1 MSANLV
7 IVESPAKA
15 KTIEG
20 YLGNDFKVMSSYG
33 HIRDLSKGSESVDV
47 DNGFEPKYEVSDDKK
62 SLVRDLKK
70 SVKAAQMVWLAT
82 DEDREGEAISW
93 HLSETLQLDPTKT
106 KRIVFSEITK
116 PAILRAI
123 ENPRT
128 VDVDLVNA
136 QQARRVLDRLVG
148 FDLSPVLWKKV
159 KPQLSAGRVQS
170 VAVRILVEREREISA
185 FVPEGAFRITGKFEA
200 EGLPFKAILN
210 KRYSEVDEA
219 REFVQACSGAAH
231 QVMSVETKP
240 TQRKAAAPFTTSTLQ
255 QEASRK
261 LGFSVVRT
269 MRVAQT
275 LYEAGSIT
283 YMRTDSTNLSETAL
297 DQAQEVVS
305 NRFGSNYSDRKQFT
319 GKQAKGAQEAHEAIR
334 PTDFAQDVVTGD
346 HDAQRLYELIWKR
359 AIASQMANAK
369 LENTTAKI
377 TTSGREE
384 LFQAKGQVIVFDGFL
399 KVYLESTD
407 EEDSVDDSSKDRL
420 PPLQSGMHLLRQEVV
435 ATERFSKHPPR
446 YTEAS
451 LVKRLEEL
459 GIGRPS
465 TYAPTISTVQKR
477 GYVEKKDMEGTPR
490 QYRVLTLEED
500 SGAVEVK
507 AETEI
512 TGAERSKLFPTDI
525 GMVVN
530 DFLLQHFDTIM
541 DFNFTADVE
550 EQFDVIA
557 RGQMDWRTML
567 KNFYGPFKKKVE
579 DTLVT
584 AERAS
589 GERILGKHPENGKV
603 ILVRIGRYGPIA
615 QIGASDDEEKQ
626 FASLLSTQNLETIT
640 LEEALD
646 LFKLP
651 RKLGE
656 LEGKVVAAAI
666 GRFGPY
672 VRWDGKFVSLKAAN
686 GDDPYTVSYERAVEL
701 IQDKIEAD
709 AKALIHV
716 FDEDETVRIL
726 EGRYGPYIKAGK
738 KNVTIPK
745 GEDPKGITWDR
756 AQVLIEEA
764 KKRPPKRRRK
774 S

>member
-1 MSANLV
+1 
-7 IVESPAKA
+7 
-15 KTIEG
+15 
-20 YLGNDFKVMSSYG
+20 MSSYG
-33 HIRDLSKGSESVDV
+33 HIRDLSKGNESVDV
-47 DNGFEPKYEVSDDKK
+47 ENGFEPKYEVSDDKK
-62 SLVRDLKK
+62 TLVRDLKK
-70 SVKAAQMVWLAT
+70 SAKAADLVWLAT

-93 HLSETLQLDPTKT
+93 HLAETLQLDPAKT

-116 PAILRAI
+116 PAILKAI

-170 VAVRILVEREREISA
+170 VAVRILVEREREIGAFQAESA
-185 FVPEGAFRITGKFEA
+185 FRVTGAFEA
-200 EGLPFKAILN
+200 NGLPFKAALN
-210 KRYSEVDEA
+210 KRFELAEDAHS
-219 REFVQACSGAAH
+219 FVAACSGAEH
-231 QVMSVETKP
+231 VVESVETKP

-297 DQAQEVVS
+297 DGAEAAIKE
-305 NRFGSNYSDRKQFT
+305 RFGEAYSDRKQFK

-334 PTDFAQDVVTGD
+334 PTDFSKETAAQDR
-346 HDAQRLYELIWKR
+346 DAQRLYELIWKR
-359 AIASQMANAK
+359 AIASQMSNAK

-377 TTSGREE
+377 TTTGREE
-384 LFQAKGQVIVFDGFL
+384 LFQAKGQVIVFEGFL

-407 EEDSVDDSSKDRL
+407 DDEGSEDGGKDRL
-420 PPLQSGMHLLRQEVV
+420 PPLRDGMALTRQSVV

-477 GYVEKKDMEGTPR
+477 GYVEKKELEGTPR
-490 QYRVLTLEED
+490 SYRVITLDEA
-500 SGAVEVK
+500 SGQAAEQV
-507 AETEI
+507 ETEM
-512 TGAERSKLFPTDI
+512 TGAERNKLFPTDI

-530 DFLLQHFDTIM
+530 DFLLLHFETIM
-541 DFNFTADVE
+541 DFNFTAEVE

-557 RGQMDWRTML
+557 QGQMDWRTML
-567 KNFYGPFKKKVE
+567 KNFYAPFKKKVNE
-579 DTLVT
+579 TLET

-589 GERILGKHPENGKV
+589 GERILGEHPESGKV

-626 FASLLSTQNLETIT
+626 FASLLTTQNLETIT
-640 LEEALD
+640 FEEALD

-686 GDDPYTVSYERAVEL
+686 GDDPYTVTYERAVAL
-701 IQDKIEAD
+701 IQEKIEAD

-716 FDEDETVRIL
+716 FPEDETVRIL
-726 EGRYGPYIKAGK
+726 EGRFGPYIKAGK

-745 GEDPKGITWDR
+745 GEDPLGITWER

-764 KKRPPKRRRK
+764 KNRPVRKRKK

>member
-1 MSANLV
+1 MSTNLV

-20 YLGNDFKVMSSYG
+20 YLGKDFKVMSSYG

-47 DNGFEPKYEVSDDKK
+47 ENGFEPKYEVSEDKK
-62 SLVRDLKK
+62 SLVRDLRK
-70 SVKAAQMVWLAT
+70 SVKGADVVWLAT

-93 HLSETLQLDPTKT
+93 HLAETLKLDPAKT

-116 PAILRAI
+116 PAILKAI

-185 FVPEGAFRITGKFEA
+185 FQPEGSFRITGEFVA
-200 EGLPFKAILN
+200 DGLPFKAALN
-210 KRYSEVDEA
+210 KRYERVEDA
-219 REFVQACSGAAH
+219 RDFVAACAGATH

-297 DQAQEVVS
+297 DQAESVVKD
-305 NRFGSNYSDRKQFT
+305 RFGDAYSDRKQFT

-334 PTDFAQDVVTGD
+334 PTDFARDEVSSD
-346 HDAQRLYELIWKR
+346 RDAQRLYELIWKR
-359 AIASQMANAK
+359 AIASQMSNAR

-377 TTSGREE
+377 TTTNREE

-407 EEDSVDDSSKDRL
+407 DDDSGDEGGKDRL
-420 PPLQSGMHLLRQEVV
+420 PPLRDGMDVDRKSVV

-477 GYVEKKDMEGTPR
+477 GYVERKELEGTPR
-490 QYRVLTLEED
+490 AYRVLELDGNSVAERQ
-500 SGAVEVK
+500 
-507 AETEI
+507 ETEI
-512 TGAERSKLFPTDI
+512 TGAERNKLFPTDI

-530 DFLLQHFDTIM
+530 DFLLEHFDTIM

-557 RGQMDWRTML
+557 RGQMDWRAML
-567 KNFYGPFKKKVE
+567 KEFYGPFKKKVE
-579 DTLVT
+579 ETLEN
-584 AERAS
+584 AGRAS
-589 GERILGKHPENGKV
+589 GERILGNHPESGKV

-615 QIGASDDEEKQ
+615 QIGDSEDDEKQ
-626 FASLLSTQNLETIT
+626 FASLLTTQNLETIT

-672 VRWDGKFVSLKAAN
+672 VRWDGKFVSLKKAN
-686 GDDPYTVSYERAVEL
+686 GDDPYTVTYDRAVEL
-701 IQDKIEAD
+701 IQEKIEAD

-716 FDEDETVRIL
+716 FEEDETVRIL

-745 GEDPKGITWDR
+745 GEDPNGITWER

-764 KKRPPKRRRK
+764 KNRPPKKRRK

>member
-1 MSANLV
+1 
-7 IVESPAKA
+7 
-15 KTIEG
+15 
-20 YLGNDFKVMSSYG
+20 MSSYG
-33 HIRDLSKGSESVDV
+33 HIRDLPRGGNSVDIE
-47 DNGFEPKYEVSDDKK
+47 NGFEPKYEVSEDKK
-62 SLVRDLKK
+62 ALVRDLKK
-70 SVKAAQMVWLAT
+70 AVKTSDVVWLAT

-93 HLSETLQLDPTKT
+93 HLAETLKLDPSKT

-116 PAILRAI
+116 PAILKAI

-148 FDLSPVLWKKV
+148 FDLSPVLWRKV

-170 VAVRILVEREREISA
+170 VAVRILVEREREIKD
-185 FVPEGAFRITGKFEA
+185 FKPEASFRVVGEFMA
-200 EGLPFKAILN
+200 EGLPFKAALN
-210 KRYSEVDEA
+210 TRYNSVEEA
-219 REFVQACSGAAH
+219 TNFIGACSGATH
-231 QVMSVETKP
+231 EVVSVETKP

-261 LGFSVVRT
+261 LGFSVTRT
-269 MRVAQT
+269 MRVAQG
-275 LYEAGSIT
+275 LYESGAIT

-297 DQAQEVVS
+297 DAAEVVIRD
-305 NRFGSNYSDRKQFT
+305 RFGDTFHDRKQFT

-334 PTDFAQDVVTGD
+334 PTDFARDNVSD
-346 HDAQRLYELIWKR
+346 DRDAQRLYELIWKR
-359 AIASQMANAK
+359 AIASQMSNAR

-377 TTSGREE
+377 TVSGREE
-384 LFQAKGQVIVFDGFL
+384 MFQAKGQVITFEGFL

-407 EEDSVDDSSKDRL
+407 DEDNNDDSSGSDKDRL
-420 PPLQSGMHLLRQEVV
+420 PPLKEGMSLTRQKVT

-465 TYAPTISTVQKR
+465 TYAPTIGTIQKR
-477 GYVEKKDMEGTPR
+477 GYVERKDLEGTPR
-490 QYRVLTLEED
+490 DYRIIDLIGD
-500 SGAVEVK
+500 K
-507 AETEI
+507 AELRTETEM

-525 GMVVN
+525 GIVVN
-530 DFLLQHFDTIM
+530 DFLLEHFDRIL
-541 DFNFTADVE
+541 DFNFTAEVE

-557 RGQMDWRTML
+557 QGRMDWRSML
-567 KNFYGPFKKKVE
+567 QDFYKPFKKRVDE
-579 DTLVT
+579 TMDN
-584 AERAS
+584 AERVS
-589 GERILGKHPENGKV
+589 GERILGKHPESGKV
-603 ILVRIGRYGPIA
+603 ILVRIGRYGPLA
-615 QIGASDDEEKQ
+615 QIGDSTEEEKQ
-626 FASLLSTQNLETIT
+626 FAPLLKTQNLETIT

-651 RKLGE
+651 RRLGE

-672 VRWDGKFVSLKAAN
+672 VRWDGQFVSLKKAE
-686 GDDPYTVSYERAVEL
+686 GDDPYTVTFDRAVEL
-701 IQDKIEAD
+701 IQAKMEAD
-709 AKALIHV
+709 AKALIKV
-716 FDEDETVRIL
+716 FDEDDTIRIL
-726 EGRYGPYIKAGK
+726 NGRYGPYIKAGK

-745 GEDPKGITWDR
+745 TEDPLGITWER
-756 AQVLIEEA
+756 AQELIEEA
-764 KKRPPKRRRK
+764 KNRPPRGKKRK

>member
-1 MSANLV
+1 
-7 IVESPAKA
+7 
-15 KTIEG
+15 
-20 YLGNDFKVMSSYG
+20 MSSYG
-33 HIRDLSKGSESVDV
+33 HIRDLSKGNESVDV
-47 DNGFEPKYEVSDDKK
+47 ENGFEPKYEVSDDKK
-62 SLVRDLKK
+62 TLVRDLKK
-70 SVKAAQMVWLAT
+70 SAKAADLVWLAT

-93 HLSETLQLDPTKT
+93 HLAETLQLDPAKT

-116 PAILRAI
+116 PAILKAI

-170 VAVRILVEREREISA
+170 VAVRILVEREREIGAFQAESA
-185 FVPEGAFRITGKFEA
+185 FRVTGAFEA
-200 EGLPFKAILN
+200 NGLPFKAALN
-210 KRYSEVDEA
+210 KRFELAEDAHS
-219 REFVQACSGAAH
+219 FVAACSGAEH
-231 QVMSVETKP
+231 VVESVETKP

-297 DQAQEVVS
+297 DGAEAAIKE
-305 NRFGSNYSDRKQFT
+305 RFGEAYSDRKQFK

-334 PTDFAQDVVTGD
+334 PTDFSKETAAQDR
-346 HDAQRLYELIWKR
+346 DAQRLYELIWKR
-359 AIASQMANAK
+359 AIASQMSNAK

-377 TTSGREE
+377 TTTGREE
-384 LFQAKGQVIVFDGFL
+384 LFQAKGQVIVFEGFL

-407 EEDSVDDSSKDRL
+407 DDEGSEDGGKDRL
-420 PPLQSGMHLLRQEVV
+420 PPLRDGMALTRQSVV

-477 GYVEKKDMEGTPR
+477 GYVEKKELEGTPR
-490 QYRVLTLEED
+490 SYRVITLDEA
-500 SGAVEVK
+500 SGEAAEQV
-507 AETEI
+507 ETEM
-512 TGAERSKLFPTDI
+512 TGAERNKLFPTDI

-530 DFLLQHFDTIM
+530 DFLLLHFETIM
-541 DFNFTADVE
+541 DFNFTAEVE

-557 RGQMDWRTML
+557 QGQMDWRTML
-567 KNFYGPFKKKVE
+567 KNFYAPFKKKVNE
-579 DTLVT
+579 TLET

-589 GERILGKHPENGKV
+589 GERILGEHPESGKV

-626 FASLLSTQNLETIT
+626 FASLLTTQNLETIT
-640 LEEALD
+640 FEEALD

-686 GDDPYTVSYERAVEL
+686 GDDPYTVTYERAVAL
-701 IQDKIEAD
+701 IQEKIEAD

-716 FDEDETVRIL
+716 FPEDETVRIL
-726 EGRYGPYIKAGK
+726 EGRFGPYIKAGK

-745 GEDPKGITWDR
+745 GEDPLGITWER

-764 KKRPPKRRRK
+764 KNRPVRKRKK

>member
-1 MSANLV
+1 MSTNLV

-20 YLGNDFKVMSSYG
+20 YLGKDFKVMSSYG

-47 DNGFEPKYEVSDDKK
+47 ENGFQPKYEVSEDKK
-62 SLVRDLKK
+62 ALVRDLKK
-70 SVKAAQMVWLAT
+70 SVKSADVVWLAT

-93 HLSETLQLDPTKT
+93 HLAETLNLDPAKT

-116 PAILRAI
+116 PAILKAI

-185 FVPEGAFRITGKFEA
+185 FQTEGAFRITGEFVA
-200 EGLPFKAILN
+200 DGLPFKAALN
-210 KRYSEVDEA
+210 KRYEQVEDA
-219 REFVQACSGAAH
+219 RDFVAACVGASHA
-231 QVMSVETKP
+231 VMSVETKP

-297 DQAQEVVS
+297 DQAELVVKD
-305 NRFGSNYSDRKQFT
+305 RFGEAYSERKQFT

-334 PTDFAQDVVTGD
+334 PTDFSREDVSND
-346 HDAQRLYELIWKR
+346 RDAQRLYELIWKR
-359 AIASQMANAK
+359 AIASQMANAR

-377 TTSGREE
+377 TTTGREE

-407 EEDSVDDSSKDRL
+407 DEDSSSDDGGKDRL
-420 PPLQSGMHLLRQEVV
+420 PPLRDGMDVDRTSVV

-477 GYVEKKDMEGTPR
+477 GYVERKDLDGTPR
-490 QYRVLTLEED
+490 NYRILELD
-500 SGAVEVK
+500 NGAVVEHQ
-507 AETEI
+507 ETEI

-530 DFLLQHFDTIM
+530 DFLLEHFDTIM

-567 KNFYGPFKKKVE
+567 KEFYGPFKKKVE
-579 DTLVT
+579 QTLET

-589 GERILGKHPENGKV
+589 GERILGSHPENGKV

-615 QIGASDDEEKQ
+615 QVGASDDEEKQ
-626 FASLLSTQNLETIT
+626 FASLLTTQNLETIT

-672 VRWDGKFVSLKAAN
+672 VRWDGKFVSLKKAN

-701 IQDKIEAD
+701 IQEKIEAD

-716 FDEDETVRIL
+716 FEEDETVRIL

-764 KKRPPKRRRK
+764 KNRPPKRRKK

>member
-1 MSANLV
+1 
-7 IVESPAKA
+7 
-15 KTIEG
+15 
-20 YLGNDFKVMSSYG
+20 MSSYG
-33 HIRDLSKGSESVDV
+33 HIRDLSKGNESVDV
-47 DNGFEPKYEVSDDKK
+47 ENGFEPKYEVSDDKK
-62 SLVRDLKK
+62 TLVRDLKK
-70 SVKAAQMVWLAT
+70 SAKAADLVWLAT

-93 HLSETLQLDPTKT
+93 HLAETLQLDPAKT

-116 PAILRAI
+116 PAILKAI

-170 VAVRILVEREREISA
+170 VAVRILVEREREIGAFQAESA
-185 FVPEGAFRITGKFEA
+185 FRVTGAFEA
-200 EGLPFKAILN
+200 NGLPFKAALN
-210 KRYSEVDEA
+210 KRFELAEDAHS
-219 REFVQACSGAAH
+219 FVAACAGAEH
-231 QVMSVETKP
+231 VVKSVETKP

-297 DQAQEVVS
+297 DGAEAAIKE
-305 NRFGSNYSDRKQFT
+305 RFGEAYSDRKQFK

-334 PTDFAQDVVTGD
+334 PTDFSKETAAQDR
-346 HDAQRLYELIWKR
+346 DAQRLYELIWKR
-359 AIASQMANAK
+359 AIASQMSNAK

-377 TTSGREE
+377 TTTGREE
-384 LFQAKGQVIVFDGFL
+384 LFQAKGQVIVFEGFL

-407 EEDSVDDSSKDRL
+407 DDEGSEDGGKDRL
-420 PPLQSGMHLLRQEVV
+420 PPLRDGMALTRQSVF

-477 GYVEKKDMEGTPR
+477 GYVEKKELEGTPR
-490 QYRVLTLEED
+490 SYRVITLDEA
-500 SGAVEVK
+500 SGRASEQV
-507 AETEI
+507 ETEI
-512 TGAERSKLFPTDI
+512 TGAERNKLFPTDI

-530 DFLLQHFDTIM
+530 DFLLLHFETIM
-541 DFNFTADVE
+541 DFNFTAEVE

-557 RGQMDWRTML
+557 QGQMDWRTML
-567 KNFYGPFKKKVE
+567 KNFYAPFKKKVNE
-579 DTLVT
+579 TLET

-589 GERILGKHPENGKV
+589 GERILGEHPESGKV

-626 FASLLSTQNLETIT
+626 FASLLTTQNLETIT
-640 LEEALD
+640 FEEALD

-686 GDDPYTVSYERAVEL
+686 GDDPYTVTYERAVAL
-701 IQDKIEAD
+701 IQEKIEAD

-716 FDEDETVRIL
+716 FPEDETVRIL
-726 EGRYGPYIKAGK
+726 EGRFGPYIKAGK

-745 GEDPKGITWDR
+745 GEDPLGITWER

-764 KKRPPKRRRK
+764 KNRPVRKRKK